1 MQSYYDKTCLAVD
14 LVSRILVSFL
24 NRRREKSEA
33 TGRCAIEYLFSFKLC
48 EISKYA
54 SSSNCCTV
62 CRKSIFFPFVSRA
75 LFQREMPGACMFVQ
89 PRCTLLLGTT
99 ARAPRVPQGPRRD
112 LAAVS
117 PIVHPPFRPP
127 SHRSPSSLLH
137 FVRKR
142 SSREEK
148 NERDKFGRGSLGS
161 QQILYLQI
169 LIQILP
175 RFNLLQA
182 MATIIR
188 KRVFGSGE
196 FANFWPM
203 RLKKEREKERIEKE
217 QKVRLIQRSIK
228 EEIRKFKH
236 VQILVKRAKNFL
248 KLFQFFVSCMT

>member
-1 MQSYYDKTCLAVD
+1 MQSYCDEM
-14 LVSRILVSFL
+14 LVLEFSSREFSSPFQTGD
-24 NRRREKSEA
+24 EKSEA

-48 EISKYA
+48 EISKYT

-89 PRCTLLLGTT
+89 PRCTLLLGTA
-99 ARAPRVPQGPRRD
+99 ARAPREPQGPRRD

-117 PIVHPPFRPP
+117 PIMHPPFRPP
-127 SHRSPSSLLH
+127 SHRSSSSLLH

-142 SSREEK
+142 SSREER
-148 NERDKFGRGSLGS
+148 NDEINSEGGPSGS
-161 QQILYLQI
+161 QQIPCLQI

-175 RFNLLQA
+175 HFNLLQA

-196 FANFWPM
+196 YANFWPM
-203 RLKKEREKERIEKE
+203 RIKRGRNELKE
-217 QKVRLIQRSIK
+217 QKSEARVA
-228 EEIRKFKH
+228 EY
-236 VQILVKRAKNFL
+236 
-248 KLFQFFVSCMT
+248 